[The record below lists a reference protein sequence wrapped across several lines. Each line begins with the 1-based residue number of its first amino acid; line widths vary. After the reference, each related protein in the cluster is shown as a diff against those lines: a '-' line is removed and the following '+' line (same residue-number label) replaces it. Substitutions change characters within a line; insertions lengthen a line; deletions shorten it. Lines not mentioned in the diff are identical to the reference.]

1 MPNVQHPTWVF
12 ARGTQ
17 RITITR
23 IGSDD
28 ARATLVVAVAADS
41 PRAYAFDDVFALS
54 QFQNDMEQFLVA
66 IGWSLVEFSP
76 ERRRGRDRRSFPR
89 LTERRRWWTDAIGR
103 LTDRKP
109 PPRRRTS
116 LDDV

>member
-1 MPNVQHPTWVF
+1 M
-12 ARGTQ
+12 
-17 RITITR
+17 
-23 IGSDD
+23 
-28 ARATLVVAVAADS
+28 VAVAADS
-41 PRAYAFDDVFALS
+41 PRAYAFDDVLALS
-54 QFQNDMEQFLVA
+54 RFQNDMEQFLVA

-89 LTERRRWWTDAIGR
+89 LTERRRWWTDVVGR

-116 LDDV
+116 PDE

>member
-12 ARGTQ
+12 ARDNQ

-23 IGSDD
+23 IGDGD
-28 ARATLVVAVAADS
+28 ARATLVVALEADS
-41 PRAYAFDDVFALS
+41 PRAYAFDDVFALAR
-54 QFQNDMEQFLVA
+54 FQNDMEQFLVA
-66 IGWSLVEFSP
+66 TGWSLVEFSP
-76 ERRRGRDRRSFPR
+76 ERRVGRDRRNFPR
-89 LTERRRWWTDAIGR
+89 LTERRRWWSDAIGR

-116 LDDV
+116 LDE